1 MTPDTQAARQV
12 QLLVVDT
19 QGRLLL
25 KREASPPHW
34 TLLGSALAH
43 DEDYPAAAIR
53 LLFEEAGLTCPL
65 GPLLRQ
71 RAHTAKA
78 GQTGEERF
86 FLVRCPDTQL
96 DTHDN
101 AQGRLM
107 LDDSRDA
114 TPCYAWWPLSE
125 IQSSES
131 DTFAPSWLPEL
142 LASVRFSEMM
152 MPTSAA
158 RL

>member
-1 MTPDTQAARQV
+1 
-12 QLLVVDT
+12 
-19 QGRLLL
+19 
-25 KREASPPHW
+25 
-34 TLLGSALAH
+34 
-43 DEDYPAAAIR
+43 
-53 LLFEEAGLTCPL
+53 
-65 GPLLRQ
+65 
-71 RAHTAKA
+71 
-78 GQTGEERF
+78 
-86 FLVRCPDTQL
+86 
-96 DTHDN
+96 
-101 AQGRLM
+101 M

-142 LASVRFSEMM
+142 LASVLFSEMM

>member
-1 MTPDTQAARQV
+1 HEYQTC
-12 QLLVVDT
+12 
-19 QGRLLL
+19 
-25 KREASPPHW
+25 SPPQ
-34 TLLGSALAH
+34 
-43 DEDYPAAAIR
+43 EDYADDTP
-53 LLFEEAGLTCPL
+53 EN
-65 GPLLRQ
+65 
-71 RAHTAKA
+71 
-78 GQTGEERF
+78 GET
-86 FLVRCPDTQL
+86 LADTQL

-142 LASVRFSEMM
+142 LASVLFSEMM